1 MSIERAR
8 TYFTQYGI
16 TERILEFP
24 VSSETVELAAQAVG
38 CEGKQIAKTM
48 SFLIGKK
55 AILIVAA
62 GDAKNQTT
70 DEYIGKFDTTE
81 EELKEELNLI
91 QETLRQ
97 TILDE
102 YDILI
107 QLCDSLAGK
116 ISTP

>member
-81 EELKEELNLI
+81 EELNLI